1 MVEPTRERVEAYEA
15 TLGCEPKPPVCR
27 AHPDE
32 AWTDLGCP
40 VAVAAARVE
49 AERVAEVEGSAGAA
63 WNEAMHQLWEARA
76 ERDALRK
83 HLDNVTSVNGWKEH
97 EARMVKAERER
108 EALKER
114 AARAQEL
121 TAEAEDALETLTNIL
136 TALHRTVY

>member
-1 MVEPTRERVEAYEA
+1 MSEPTRERVAAYEA
-15 TLGCEPKPPVCR
+15 ALGCER
-27 AHPDE
+27 ADVTPGVVAFCKRHTLDD
-32 AWTDLGCP
+32 WTDAGCP

-49 AERVAEVEGSAGAA
+49 AERVAEVE
-63 WNEAMHQLWEARA
+63 
-76 ERDALRK
+76 K

-114 AARAQEL
+114 TARAQEL

-136 TALHRTVY
+136 TALHRTVYEPATTREGDR